1 MVHYHGSIGEAIEL
15 FELLEGRPPRL
26 TELAAIVIA
35 ATLPIQWRHNE
46 LCRHMP
52 HDIATALEGALP
64 LR

>member
-1 MVHYHGSIGEAIEL
+1 MVQYHGSIGEAIEL

-35 ATLPIQWRHNE
+35 ATLPIKWRHNE
-46 LCRHMP
+46 LCRHLG
-52 HDIATALEGALP
+52 HDLALAMEGALP